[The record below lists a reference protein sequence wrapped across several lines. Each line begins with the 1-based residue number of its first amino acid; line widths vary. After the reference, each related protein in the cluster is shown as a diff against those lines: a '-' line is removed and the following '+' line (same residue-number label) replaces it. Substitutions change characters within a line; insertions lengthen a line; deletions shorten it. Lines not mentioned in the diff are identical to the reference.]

1 MILIL
6 AVPSISFL
14 VATAVRKDIS
24 DILAVID
31 HHFQY
36 AFLNVLEQD
45 LHRSKRRDGSNWR
58 ILLEAYLVVKIP
70 DDLDAIAN
78 RFYQLNQTDA
88 YQILSSLGHDSRVY
102 I

>member
-1 MILIL
+1 
-6 AVPSISFL
+6 
-14 VATAVRKDIS
+14 
-24 DILAVID
+24 VID

-45 LHRSKRRDGSNWR
+45 LHRRQVRNGATWR

-70 DDLDAIAN
+70 DDATLDEMAE
-78 RFYQLNQTDA
+78 RFYALHHEDA
-88 YQILSSLGHDSRVY
+88 YHILSSLGHDSRVY